1 MTPLPG
7 IAEEIAFIK
16 KNLGAEALT
25 LDESKASVDEVAA
38 YLPTVISKKDG
49 HRHRNVF
56 KWYVDILMY
65 SKNRKLFNIHM
76 TAFLVL

>member
-1 MTPLPG
+1 MAVRRGVVVEVVFGP
-7 IAEEIAFIK
+7 
-16 KNLGAEALT
+16 KNCGEALCWN
-25 LDESKASVDEVAA
+25 
-38 YLPTVISKKDG
+38 ISKKDG